1 MRFAGLRAALAAAVT
16 LAGVALT
23 VPAASAATTGGHG
36 HGHGLRPQVFTLVIS
51 TKTPDGVVN
60 AYGPIRGRNGTD
72 VQVSDNVDIFK
83 FARGT
88 VTVYHKPTTN
98 NQPKVNEKSC
108 TATFTEKGTWKL
120 TGGTG
125 KYTGATGQGRY
136 SLSQFAVLQ
145 HKDHT
150 CDTTGEPKFFKV
162 KIFAWGKAAIIG
174 HKH

>member
-1 MRFAGLRAALAAAVT
+1 MRFSGLRAAIAAAVT

-23 VPAASAATTGGHG
+23 VPAASAATAGD
-36 HGHGLRPQVFTLVIS
+36 HGHGLQPQVFTLVIS

-60 AYGPIRGRNGTD
+60 AYGPIRGRDGTD

-98 NQPKVNEKSC
+98 NQPKVDTKSC
-108 TATFTEKGTWKL
+108 TATYTEKGTWKL
-120 TGGTG
+120 TDGTG
-125 KYTGATGQGRY
+125 KYKGAAGHGRY

-145 HKDHT
+145 HKDHK
-150 CDTTGEPKFFKV
+150 CDTSSEPKFFKV

-174 HKH
+174 HQH

>member
-1 MRFAGLRAALAAAVT
+1 MKFPGLRAALAAAVT

-23 VPAASAATTGGHG
+23 VPAASAATAGG

-60 AYGPIRGRNGTD
+60 AYGPIRGRDGTD
-72 VQVSDNVDIFK
+72 APVSDNVDIFK

-98 NQPKVNEKSC
+98 NQPEIDMKSC
-108 TATFTEKGTWKL
+108 TATYTEKGTWKL

-125 KYTGATGQGRY
+125 KYKGATGHGRY

-145 HKDHT
+145 HKDHK
-150 CDTTGEPKFFKV
+150 CDTSSEPKFFKV
-162 KIFAWGKAAIIG
+162 KIFAWGKAAVIG